1 MNLELQFPGADINMW
16 AERYLKGL
24 KQGEKELE
32 KRIEEVVSPKI
43 KKNGYLD
50 KEDFRT
56 LCHWKGRGRTEIW
69 CEKNEEEFIK
79 VVTHTALSTSN
90 ERFRIVAL
98 GALKGVD
105 WSTASVI
112 LHFCHA
118 EPYPVLDANALRA
131 LGVHLDDLKKYDFD
145 LWEDYV
151 HYCRKLIEEYN
162 VTIRTLD
169 RALWRFGKENPN
181 PKKDKPKRQLS

>member
-1 MNLELQFPGADINMW
+1 MNLKLQFPSSDISIW

-24 KQGEKELE
+24 KSSEKELE
-32 KRIEEVVSPKI
+32 RYIEDVVAVKV

-50 KEDFRT
+50 REDFRA
-56 LCHWKGRGRTEIW
+56 LCRWKGRGRTEVW

-105 WSTASVI
+105 WPTASVI
-112 LHFCHA
+112 LHFCHE
-118 EPYPVLDANALRA
+118 EPYPVLDPNALRA
-131 LGVHLDDLKKYDFD
+131 LGLYSDLLKKYDFD
-145 LWEDYV
+145 LWEAYV
-151 HYCRKLIEEYN
+151 HYCRKLIKEYD
-162 VTIRTLD
+162 VSMRILD
-169 RALWRFGKENPN
+169 RALWRFGKDAPK
-181 PKKDKPKRQLS
+181 PKKTRA